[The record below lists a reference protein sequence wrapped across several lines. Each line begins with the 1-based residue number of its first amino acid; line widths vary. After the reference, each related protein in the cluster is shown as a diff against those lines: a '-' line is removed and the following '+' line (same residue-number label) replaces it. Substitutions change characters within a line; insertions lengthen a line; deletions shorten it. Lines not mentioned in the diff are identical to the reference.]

1 MRYSTDE
8 DKVTEQ
14 FTPDYTVTVEFF
26 AFRKGRGEK
35 NQSFSSDFYIAFL
48 KL

>member
-35 NQSFSSDFYIAFL
+35 NKASHLIFTLLF
-48 KL
+48 